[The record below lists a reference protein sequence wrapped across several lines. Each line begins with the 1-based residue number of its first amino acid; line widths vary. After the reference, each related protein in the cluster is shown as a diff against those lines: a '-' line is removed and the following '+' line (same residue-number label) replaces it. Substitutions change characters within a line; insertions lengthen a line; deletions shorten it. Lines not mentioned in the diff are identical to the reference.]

1 MKNNRVMKKV
11 QDKQRVVV
19 LVVVVVL
26 ILIGVY
32 FLLRKNGKLNKI
44 LGVNEGFENKEDNE
58 NNEGLNNL
66 KEKPDPDANQV
77 VLVLF
82 YVDWCPHC
90 VSTKP
95 VFKKVI
101 QELNNQN
108 VNGKN
113 VKVHSCNCE
122 GSQVEQEVAKE
133 NNIEGYPTIKL
144 IKNSETIDYNGARE
158 LNQIV
163 DFVKSNCN

>member
-11 QDKQRVVV
+11 QDSQRVVV
-19 LVVVVVL
+19 IVVVVVL

-32 FLLRKNGKLNKI
+32 FLLRKNGKLNKV
-44 LGVNEGFENKEDNE
+44 LGVNEGFQNGGN
-58 NNEGLNNL
+58 LNNL
-66 KEKPDPDANQV
+66 NKKPDPNPNQV
-77 VLVLF
+77 ILVLF

-95 VFKKVI
+95 EFAKVV
-101 QELNNQN
+101 QQMNNQN

-113 VKVHSCNCE
+113 VKVHACNCE

-133 NNIEGYPTIKL
+133 NNIQGYPTVKL
-144 IKNSETIDYNGARE
+144 IKNSEVLDYNGARNAE
-158 LNQIV
+158 EMME
-163 DFVKSNCN
+163 FVKSNCN

>member
-1 MKNNRVMKKV
+1 MKKV
-11 QDKQRVVV
+11 QDSQRVVV

-32 FLLRKNGKLNKI
+32 FLLRKNGKLNNL
-44 LGVNEGFENKEDNE
+44 LGVNEGFEDGGN
-58 NNEGLNNL
+58 LNNL
-66 KEKPDPDANQV
+66 NEKPNPDANQV
-77 VLVLF
+77 ILVLF

-95 VFKKVI
+95 EFAKVVK
-101 QELNNQN
+101 QMNNQN

-133 NNIEGYPTIKL
+133 NNIQGYPTIKL
-144 IKNSETIDYNGARE
+144 IKNSEVLDYNGARNSE
-158 LNQIV
+158 EIMEFL
-163 DFVKSNCN
+163 KSNCN